1 VIINEEILHSSTEL
15 CFCPVNDNLVSI
27 FAKKMYFAKNVDI
40 HFYLMNCHSD
50 WTNSTLHLC

>member
-1 VIINEEILHSSTEL
+1 MIINEEILHSSTEL

-27 FAKKMYFAKNVDI
+27 FAKKMYFAKNVDL

-50 WTNSTLHLC
+50 